1 MFRDV
6 ADIQTADMLK
16 LPVPKVK
23 YENVIVEPSEIQKKM
38 VEELSERAAVSPT
51 FYGWM
56 FSFGGRIEIDAPEE
70 VRAGYAA
77 IARKYGLFHSRK
89 RLRVRKNDH

>member
-16 LPVPKVK
+16 LAVPEVK

-51 FYGWM
+51 F
-56 FSFGGRIEIDAPEE
+56 
-70 VRAGYAA
+70 
-77 IARKYGLFHSRK
+77 
-89 RLRVRKNDH
+89 